1 MKAKASTIAQK
12 LLNLYRQEHVIIGG
26 WAAVNPV
33 FVNEAEPDVIEELRT
48 LPTGR
53 MLIAHIENL
62 RSGKTSMDSIERD
75 LMPYG
80 GLMNQSELTVS
91 LTNNQIADLEYAL
104 NNFTPDQD
112 GLDRIQDLDVVKK
125 FGDQW
130 IQSIRAALVT
140 RPDLAKKWDT
150 VTQTY
155 QAYHLWNIASQMVNE
170 PISERARAQLQADMP
185 EYETYLPMF
194 GNPGTE
200 LLTKLRTFIS
210 TREPIDTDNAPDAPQ
225 SI

>member
-1 MKAKASTIAQK
+1 MKAKAKK

-33 FVNEAEPDVIEELRT
+33 FISEAEPDVIEELRT
-48 LPTGR
+48 LPTGK

-62 RSGKTSMDSIERD
+62 RSGKTPMDSIERD

-80 GLMNQSELTVS
+80 GLMTQSELTVS
-91 LTNNQIADLEYAL
+91 LNNSQIDDLEYAL
-104 NNFTPDQD
+104 NNFTPDPD
-112 GLDRIQDLDVVKK
+112 GLDRIQNLPMVKK

-130 IQSIRAALVT
+130 IPAIRAALVS
-140 RPDLAKKWDT
+140 RPDLIKKWDT

-155 QAYHLWNIASQMVNE
+155 QAYRLWNVASQMVNE
-170 PISERARAQLQADMP
+170 PISERTRAQLQADMP

-194 GNPGTE
+194 GDAGTQ
-200 LLTKLRTFIS
+200 LLSKLRTFIS
-210 TREPIDTDNAPDAPQ
+210 TRDPIDTDNAPDAPQ

>member
-26 WAAVNPV
+26 WAAVNPI
-33 FVNEAEPDVIEELRT
+33 FVDEAEPDVIEELRT
-48 LPTGR
+48 LPTGK
-53 MLIAHIENL
+53 MLIQHIENL
-62 RSGKTSMDSIERD
+62 RSGKTSMDSIDRD

-91 LTNNQIADLEYAL
+91 LTSNQITDLEHAL

-112 GLDRIQDLDVVKK
+112 GLDRIQDLPIVKK

-130 IQSIRAALVT
+130 IPAIRAALVT
-140 RPDLAKKWDT
+140 HPDLTQKWDT
-150 VTQTY
+150 VAQTY

-170 PISERARAQLQADMP
+170 PVSERARAQLQADMP
-185 EYETYLPMF
+185 EFETYLPMF
-194 GNPGTE
+194 GDAGVQ
-200 LLTKLRTFIS
+200 LLSKLRAFIS

>member
-26 WAAVNPV
+26 WSAVNQV
-33 FVNEAEPDVIEELRT
+33 FVAEADSDVIAELHT
-48 LPTGR
+48 LPTGK
-53 MLIAHIENL
+53 MLVEHIENL
-62 RSGKTSMDSIERD
+62 RGGKTPMNSISRE

-80 GLMNQSELTVS
+80 GLMTQSELTTS
-91 LTNNQIADLEYAL
+91 LDDNQITDLEYTL

-112 GLDRIQDLDVVKK
+112 GLNRIQNLPIVKK

-130 IQSIRAALVT
+130 LPAVRAALDT
-140 RPDLAKKWDT
+140 RPDLIEKWNT
-150 VTQTY
+150 VSHTY
-155 QAYHLWNIASQMVNE
+155 QAYNLWNTASQIVNE
-170 PISERARAQLQADMP
+170 PISERARAQVQADMP

-194 GNPGTE
+194 GDAGVQ

-210 TREPIDTDNAPDAPQ
+210 TREPVVTESAAQ
-225 SI
+225 SM

>member
-1 MKAKASTIAQK
+1 MKAKASVIAQR

-48 LPTGR
+48 MPTGN
-53 MLIAHIENL
+53 MLIEHIENL
-62 RSGKTSMDSIERD
+62 RSGKTSMDSIDRD
-75 LMPYG
+75 LLPYG
-80 GLMNQSELTVS
+80 GLMMQSELTVP
-91 LTNNQIADLEYAL
+91 LNDNQITELEYAI

-112 GLDRIQDLDVVKK
+112 GLNRIERLDIVKK

-130 IQSIRAALVT
+130 IQAIRAALKT
-140 RPDLAKKWDT
+140 RPDLSAKWDT
-150 VTQTY
+150 VAQTY
-155 QAYHLWNIASQMVNE
+155 QAYQLWNIASEMVNQ
-170 PISERARAQLQADMP
+170 PISERTRAQIQADMP

-194 GNPGTE
+194 GDAGVE
-200 LLTKLRTFIS
+200 LLTKLRAFIS
-210 TREPIDTDNAPDAPQ
+210 TREPVDTDNAPDAPQ

>member
-104 NNFTPDQD
+104 NNFTPDQE
-112 GLDRIQDLDVVKK
+112 GLDRIQDLDIVKK

-130 IQSIRAALVT
+130 IQAIRAALVT
-140 RPDLAKKWDT
+140 RPDLTKKWDT
-150 VTQTY
+150 VAQTY

-200 LLTKLRTFIS
+200 LLAKLRTFIS

>member
-1 MKAKASTIAQK
+1 MKAKASVIAQK

-33 FVNEAEPDVIEELRT
+33 FVNEAEPDVIEELRA
-48 LPTGR
+48 LPTGK
-53 MLIAHIENL
+53 MLIEHIENL

-75 LMPYG
+75 LLPYG
-80 GLMNQSELTVS
+80 GMMAQSELTVP
-91 LTNNQIADLEYAL
+91 LTRTQITDLEYAL

-112 GLDRIQDLDVVKK
+112 GLNRIQNLPVVQK

-130 IQSIRAALVT
+130 IQAIRAALAT
-140 RPDLAKKWDT
+140 RPDLTAKWDT
-150 VTQTY
+150 VAQTY
-155 QAYHLWNIASQMVNE
+155 RAYNLWNTASEMVNE
-170 PISERARAQLQADMP
+170 PISERSRAQLQADMP

-194 GNPGTE
+194 GDAGIE
-200 LLTKLRTFIS
+200 LLTKLRAFIS
-210 TREPIDTDNAPDAPQ
+210 TREPVDTDNAPDAPQ

>member
-1 MKAKASTIAQK
+1 MKAKASVIAQK

-33 FVNEAEPDVIEELRT
+33 FVNEAEPDVIAELRT
-48 LPTGR
+48 LPTGK

-62 RSGKTSMDSIERD
+62 RSGKTSMDSIDRD
-75 LMPYG
+75 LLPYG
-80 GLMNQSELTVS
+80 GMMAQSELTVP
-91 LTNNQIADLEYAL
+91 LTNTQITDLEYAL

-112 GLDRIQDLDVVKK
+112 GLNRIQNLPIVQK

-130 IQSIRAALVT
+130 IQAIRAALVT
-140 RPDLAKKWDT
+140 RPDLTSKWDT
-150 VTQTY
+150 VAQTY
-155 QAYHLWNIASQMVNE
+155 QAYNLWNTASEMVNE
-170 PISERARAQLQADMP
+170 PISERSRAQLQADMP

-194 GNPGTE
+194 GDAGVE

-210 TREPIDTDNAPDAPQ
+210 TREPVDTDNAPDAPQ